1 MSSQDCKIAVTV
13 VENKIDVQV
22 SPTVIDVDLYNGL
35 QGPIGP
41 AGPAGPIGPEGPEGP
56 EGPRGIQGP
65 VGPRGLVGPEGPVGP
80 PGTTLHEDL
89 TDLQGGTT
97 GEHYHLTDAELTVVQ
112 DTSGVNTGDQVAD
125 GVTITGTGTP
135 GDPFVGAP
143 GGVLSVTG
151 LDTDNT
157 DPANPIVQIA
167 VDGITITGSGTTLDP
182 LVGASPDHSL
192 LSNLDFASSGHT
204 GFQED
209 LDKLHEW
216 VSPYSYCGTAPVGS
230 LTSDAV
236 WTITRITINNDGSV
250 TPSTLTGVAWDDR
263 YILPF

>member
-1 MSSQDCKIAVTV
+1 MSAQDCKITVTV

-22 SPTVIDVDLYNGL
+22 SPKVIDVDLYNGL

-112 DTSGVNTGDQVAD
+112 NTSGVNTGDQVAD
-125 GVTITGTGTP
+125 GITITGTGTAL
-135 GDPFVGAP
+135 DPFATTLNKYNQDFI
-143 GGVLSVTG
+143 LSDWVNDSSIYYT
-151 LDTDNT
+151 LIFVHNLNT
-157 DPANPIVQIA
+157 LYPIVELYSGGFRLRTDQVETIDA
-167 VDGITITGSGTTLDP
+167 NSIKVYVTYNPDGRFI
-182 LVGASPDHSL
+182 
-192 LSNLDFASSGHT
+192 
-204 GFQED
+204 
-209 LDKLHEW
+209 
-216 VSPYSYCGTAPVGS
+216 
-230 LTSDAV
+230 
-236 WTITRITINNDGSV
+236 GSV
-250 TPSTLTGVAWDDR
+250 TVLK
-263 YILPF
+263 

>member
-1 MSSQDCKIAVTV
+1 VPITNNITV
-13 VENKIDVQV
+13 RVVPNNVVVHIDPLNIVV
-22 SPTVIDVDLYNGL
+22 NTFNGL
-35 QGPIGP
+35 QGADGAPGP
-41 AGPAGPIGPEGPEGP
+41 Q
-56 EGPRGIQGP
+56 GIPGVQGP
-65 VGPRGLVGPEGPVGP
+65 VGPQGPIGL
-80 PGTTLHEDL
+80 PGTTLHSGL

-112 DTSGVNTGDQVAD
+112 NTSGVNTGDQVAD

-236 WTITRITINNDGSV
+236 WTITRITINNDGS
-250 TPSTLTGVAWDDR
+250 TTSSTLTGVKWDDR
-263 YILPF
+263 YILPY